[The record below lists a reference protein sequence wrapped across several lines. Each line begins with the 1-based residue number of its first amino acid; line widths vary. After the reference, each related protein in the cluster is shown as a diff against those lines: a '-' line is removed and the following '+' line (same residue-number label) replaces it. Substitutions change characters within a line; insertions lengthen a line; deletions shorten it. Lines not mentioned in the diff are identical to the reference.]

1 MIKWIS
7 LLLTAVMLVMTGGA
21 GAPAAAEE
29 MSMLAFNVG
38 KADCILLRSGK
49 TTYLIDTARGKKW
62 EQVEAWLGDE
72 GVDHLDAVI
81 ITHTDKDH
89 VGGLKKLLKSKI
101 SVDHVYTPAFYHPE
115 DKENKENPTLK
126 AASKQNVEVEYL
138 KGGDELPL
146 DGGTLRVIGP
156 ISAAEDKEDNNSL
169 VMVAEAAGGSILLA
183 GDMEFPEETELLNA
197 GVIPRADVLKVGNH
211 GDDDATSTALLSA
224 VQPKIAVIST
234 STEEKKSTPA
244 RRVIR
249 ALDSWSV
256 KILQTQE
263 AERGILVTIRDGDI
277 SAERLGN

>member
-89 VGGLKKLLKSKI
+89 VGGLKKLLKSNI

-115 DKENKENPTLK
+115 DKENKENPTLN

-146 DGGTLRVIGP
+146 DGGILRVIGP

-234 STEEKKSTPA
+234 STEEKESTPA
-244 RRVIR
+244 SRVIR